1 MIITKTS
8 IASTLIVFSVVA
20 AYAQAVVSTGP
31 TTEVQINP
39 LVTAIT
45 PIAVTV
51 IGFILKFSIDKL
63 AAAFTER
70 TGVQLQ
76 QTDLDRFEKTISN
89 YAGVLLARGDA
100 SIVNAQIDVG
110 NPQVASLTNLVIAE
124 IPEVLTRLGITP
136 DGVAHALTG
145 KIGHS
150 QMASPSSAPVPVPS
164 K

>member
-8 IASTLIVFSVVA
+8 IASTLVLLSTVA
-20 AYAQAVVSTGP
+20 ASAQALVQTGP
-31 TTEVQINP
+31 TTEVSVNP
-39 LVTAIT
+39 LVAAIT
-45 PIAVTV
+45 PIVVAI
-51 IGFILKFSIDKL
+51 IGVVLKLSIDKL
-63 AAAFTER
+63 AAAFVAR

-76 QTDLDRFEKTISN
+76 QVDLDRFEKTISN
-89 YAGVLLARGDA
+89 YAGVLLAKGDA

-124 IPEVLTRLGITP
+124 IPQVLTRLGITA
-136 DGVAHALTG
+136 DGVAQALTG